1 MKPNEIIDEMNDLLR
16 ELEDVGETIIDCV
29 IDAREDE
36 GLPPMTP
43 EEYALAVEECDRNAE
58 KANAIDQRISD
69 LRIDYK
75 TETGEWP
82 HYIDFPISR
91 YSQF

>member
-1 MKPNEIIDEMNDLLR
+1 MKPNEIIDELNNLLR

-43 EEYALAVEECDRNAE
+43 
-58 KANAIDQRISD
+58 
-69 LRIDYK
+69 
-75 TETGEWP
+75 
-82 HYIDFPISR
+82 
-91 YSQF
+91 